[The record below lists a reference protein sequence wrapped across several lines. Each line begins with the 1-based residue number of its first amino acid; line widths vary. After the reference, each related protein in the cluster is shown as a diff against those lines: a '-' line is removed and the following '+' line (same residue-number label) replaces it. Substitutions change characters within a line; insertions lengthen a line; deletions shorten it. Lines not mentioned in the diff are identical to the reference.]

1 MGGIRA
7 STTLAIV
14 GVLALAGFLAI
25 STAGQGSNPEG
36 EITVMELNYDGAM
49 KVIATD
55 HMPGPAPAAFGGGM
69 ASRVIGQDGRCDKQ
83 LARFGGS
90 EIPMPAKYEGGDPL
104 DVKAM
109 SKDAFNYGI
118 ARAAPGDYDV
128 MSAGFYLEPRMWK
141 AIWAESAPRAP
152 VLQQASWSDTDTG
165 TVAWKD
171 LDVIR
176 SNRPVMRA

>member
-36 EITVMELNYDGAM
+36 EITVMGLNYDGAM

-69 ASRVIGQDGRCDKQ
+69 GSRVIGQDGRCDKQ

-90 EIPMPAKYEGGDPL
+90 EIPMPANREFDDYVTNASL
-104 DVKAM
+104 AT
-109 SKDAFNYGI
+109 
-118 ARAAPGDYDV
+118 GDYDV
-128 MSAGFYLEPRMWK
+128 MAAGLYFEPRMWQ

-152 VLQQASWSDTDTG
+152 ALQQANLNLKADTAG
-165 TVAWKD
+165 TVARENRED
-171 LDVIR
+171 LDVIHP
-176 SNRPVMRA
+176 NRPVMRA